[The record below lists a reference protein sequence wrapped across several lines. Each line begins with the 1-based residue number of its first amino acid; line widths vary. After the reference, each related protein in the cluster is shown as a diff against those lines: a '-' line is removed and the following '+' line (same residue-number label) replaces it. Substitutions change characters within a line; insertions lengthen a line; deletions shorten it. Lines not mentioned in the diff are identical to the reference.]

1 MSDFFYLVL
10 NMQKIGVTGSIG
22 SGKSLVCNIFK
33 QLGIPIYNADD
44 RAKILMV
51 THDEIIS
58 TVKRLFG
65 SESYFADGSLNRA
78 LISSIAFN
86 NKALLTE
93 LNKTVHPTVFADFDN
108 WIIVQK
114 KLGVPYIIKEAA
126 LMFET
131 DSYKGLEKYIV
142 VTAPLQLR
150 IERTMHRDNITQE
163 QVQARMNN
171 QFTQEEK
178 LAKANFEIIN
188 DDKHSLI
195 EQVVK
200 LNKVFIN

>member
-1 MSDFFYLVL
+1 
-10 NMQKIGVTGSIG
+10 MQKIGVTGSIG

-51 THDEIIS
+51 THTEIIS
-58 TVKRLFG
+58 TVKSLFG
-65 SESYFADGSLNRA
+65 NESYFEDGSLNRVH
-78 LISSIAFN
+78 ISAIAFN

-93 LNKTVHPTVFADFDN
+93 LNKTVHPIVFADFDN
-108 WIIVQK
+108 WIMEQK

-131 DSYKGLEKYIV
+131 DSYKGLEKFIV

-150 IERTMHRDNITQE
+150 LERTMHRDNITQE

>member
-1 MSDFFYLVL
+1 MSDFFYLIL

-22 SGKSLVCNIFK
+22 SGKSLVCSIFK
-33 QLGIPIYNADD
+33 QLGAPIYNADD
-44 RAKILMV
+44 RAKLLMI

-65 SESYFADGSLNRA
+65 NESYFADGTLNRA
-78 LISSIAFN
+78 HISSIAFN
-86 NKALLTE
+86 NKTLLNE
-93 LNKTVHPTVFADFDN
+93 LNKTVHPIVFKDFDN
-108 WIIVQK
+108 WISEQQK
-114 KLGVPYIIKEAA
+114 LNVPYVIKEAA

-131 DSYKGLEKYIV
+131 DSYKGLEKFIV
-142 VTAPLQLR
+142 ITAPLELR
-150 IERTMHRDNITQE
+150 IERTMNRDNITQE
-163 QVQARMNN
+163 QVHSRMNN

-178 LAKANFEIIN
+178 LAKSNFEIIN